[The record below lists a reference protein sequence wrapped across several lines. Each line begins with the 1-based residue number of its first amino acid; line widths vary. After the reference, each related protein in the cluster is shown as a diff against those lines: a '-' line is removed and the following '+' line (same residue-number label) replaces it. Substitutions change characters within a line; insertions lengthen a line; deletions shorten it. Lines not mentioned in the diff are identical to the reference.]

1 MGVYFDKVDFLL
13 KNIIYCLLV
22 LYLCLI
28 RSQKR
33 NKMLKL
39 CFVIFF
45 YIVDNIFE
53 VIYVYNYVVNIIFI
67 FFIMWGKY
75 VFFLL
80 FNCYKNK

>member
-1 MGVYFDKVDFLL
+1 
-13 KNIIYCLLV
+13 
-22 LYLCLI
+22 
-28 RSQKR
+28 
-33 NKMLKL
+33 MLKL

-45 YIVDNIFE
+45 YIVDNIYE